1 MSPTRIRVRIPTP
14 SRLHFGLLAWG
25 PHSPRQFGG
34 VGLMIEAPRLAV
46 AAEPAGRWTA
56 EGPLAGRARDIALM
70 VAARVAAAG
79 THLTPCHLRI
89 EHAPA
94 EHVGLGVGTQLSLA
108 VTRALF
114 AVSELPSPTLEEL
127 AALTG
132 RGQRSGIGLHGFV
145 HGGLIVDG
153 GRRGSGSGSDPVG
166 VPPLLARV
174 AFPPDWGVLIIQP
187 LSGTGLHGSAEL
199 RAFADLPPIADR
211 VTDRLCRLVL
221 LGLLPAVQE
230 RDLESFGAALTDMQQ
245 HVGRC
250 FATAQGGIYARPEL
264 EAIVADLRAAG
275 LHGVGQ
281 SSWGP
286 TLYAFSNQPPA
297 ERQQILE
304 QIRTRFG
311 LPADALFWTAA
322 SPSGSRLERLD

>member
-1 MSPTRIRVRIPTP
+1 MSPTQIRIQTP

-25 PHSPRQFGG
+25 PHAPRQFGG
-34 VGLMIEAPRLAV
+34 VGLMVEAPRLV
-46 AAEPAGRWTA
+46 ITAEPAEQWDA
-56 EGPLAGRARDIALM
+56 EGPLAGRARAVALS
-70 VAARVAAAG
+70 VADRLAATG
-79 THLTPCHLRI
+79 ISLKPSHLHI

-94 EHVGLGVGTQLSLA
+94 QHVGLGVGTQLSLA
-108 VTRALF
+108 VTQALF
-114 AVSELPSPTLEEL
+114 AVSALPSPSLEEL
-127 AALTG
+127 ATLTG

-153 GRRGSGSGSDPVG
+153 GHRGTGG
-166 VPPLLARV
+166 VPPLIART
-174 AFPPDWGVLIIQP
+174 AFPPDWAVLVVQP
-187 LSGTGLHGSAEL
+187 LSLTGLHGSAER

-230 RDLESFGAALTDMQQ
+230 HDLESFGAALSELQQ
-245 HVGRC
+245 RVGRC
-250 FATAQGGIYARPEL
+250 FAIAQGGIYARPEL
-264 EAIVADLRAAG
+264 EAVVADLRALG

-286 TLYAFSNQPPA
+286 TLYAFSDHPPE
-297 ERQQILE
+297 ERQRILE
-304 QIRTRFG
+304 RIRNHWE

-322 SPSGSRLERLD
+322 SPSGSRLERLG

>member
-1 MSPTRIRVRIPTP
+1 MSPTRIRIQTP

-34 VGLMIEAPRLAV
+34 VGLMIEAPRLV
-46 AAEPAGRWTA
+46 IRAEPAGRWSA
-56 EGPLAGRARDIALM
+56 EGLLAGRARDVALS
-70 VAARVAAAG
+70 VAGALAASG
-79 THLTPCHLRI
+79 ISLTPCHIRV
-89 EHAPA
+89 EQAPA

-108 VTRALF
+108 VIRAVF
-114 AVSELPSPTLEEL
+114 AVSALPSPTLEEI

-153 GRRGSGSGSDPVG
+153 GRRDSGG
-166 VPPLLARV
+166 VPPLIARV
-174 AFPPDWGVLIIQP
+174 PFPPEWSVLVVQP
-187 LSGTGLHGSAEL
+187 LPSTGLHGSAER
-199 RAFADLPPIADR
+199 RAFADLPPIADG
-211 VTDRLCRLVL
+211 VTDRLCRLLL

-230 RDLESFGAALTDMQQ
+230 RDLESFGAALSELQQ

-250 FATAQGGIYARPEL
+250 FANAQGGIYARPEL
-264 EAIVADLRAAG
+264 EAVVADLRALG

-286 TLYAFSNQPPA
+286 TLYAFSDQPPA

-304 QIRTRFG
+304 QTRIRFG

-322 SPSGSRLERLD
+322 SPSGSRVERLD

>member
-1 MSPTRIRVRIPTP
+1 MSPTRIRIQTP

-34 VGLMIEAPRLAV
+34 VGLMIEAPRHV
-46 AAEPAGRWTA
+46 VSAEPAGRWNA
-56 EGPLAGRARDIALM
+56 EGPLAARARDVALSIATRLT
-70 VAARVAAAG
+70 AAG
-79 THLTPCHLRI
+79 IRLTPCHLRI

-114 AVSELPSPTLEEL
+114 AVSALPGPTVEEL

-132 RGQRSGIGLHGFV
+132 RGQRSGIGLHGFA

-153 GRRGSGSGSDPVG
+153 GRRGSDSAA
-166 VPPLLARV
+166 VPPLIARV
-174 AFPPDWGVLIIQP
+174 AFPPDWAVLVVQP
-187 LSGTGLHGSAEL
+187 RAWTGLHGSAEL

-230 RDLESFGAALTDMQQ
+230 RDLESFGAALTELQQ
-245 HVGRC
+245 HVGHC
-250 FATAQGGIYARPEL
+250 FAIAQGGIYARPEL
-264 EAIVADLRAAG
+264 EAIVGELRAAG

-286 TLYAFSNQPPA
+286 TLYAFSDRPLE
-297 ERQQILE
+297 ERNRILE
-304 QIRTRFG
+304 RTRTRFG

-322 SPSGSRLERLD
+322 SPSGSHLEGLD

>member
-1 MSPTRIRVRIPTP
+1 MSPTRTRIQTP
-14 SRLHFGLLAWG
+14 SRLHFGLLAWE

-34 VGLMIEAPRLAV
+34 VGLMIEAPRLV
-46 AAEPAGRWTA
+46 LSAEPADRWNA
-56 EGPLAGRARDIALM
+56 EGPLAGRARDVALQI
-70 VAARVAAAG
+70 AARLAAQG
-79 THLTPCHLRI
+79 ITLSPCHLRI

-108 VTRALF
+108 VTQAIF
-114 AVSELPSPTLEEL
+114 AVSALPSPTLEGL

-153 GRRGSGSGSDPVG
+153 GRRGSDSVG
-166 VPPLLARV
+166 VPPLITRA
-174 AFPPDWGVLIIQP
+174 AFPPDWAVLVVQG
-187 LSGTGLHGSAEL
+187 LTWTGLHGSAER

-230 RDLESFGAALTDMQQ
+230 NDLESFGAALTELQQ

-250 FATAQGGIYARPEL
+250 FANAQGGIYARPEL
-264 EAIVADLRAAG
+264 EAIVAGLRAAG

-286 TLYAFSNQPPA
+286 TLYAFSNQPLE
-297 ERQQILE
+297 ERQGIVERMQ
-304 QIRTRFG
+304 TRFG

-322 SPSGSRLERLD
+322 SPSGSRLQRLN